1 MKKLINL
8 EKKEILLPLR
18 DGEIESYNYQK
29 FCCICKNKFDKVHDH
44 DVSNGDSDDNDDDV
58 FDTRKFHGDV
68 IVPDIDVDDQDEE
81 WWGIWCQTSHDNAV
95 EPDIDVDVDDCDDD
109 DDDDDD
115 EVFEWYEIS

>member
-58 FDTRKFHGDV
+58 FDTRKFH
-68 IVPDIDVDDQDEE
+68 
-81 WWGIWCQTSHDNAV
+81 DNVV
-95 EPDIDVDVDDCDDD
+95 EPDPDVTIIMIVMIMIYLTL
-109 DDDDDD
+109 
-115 EVFEWYEIS
+115 ESFMVML